1 MLTKMTVG
9 RCLSMSPHATGAETP
24 YGSTGFAN
32 PAKGMWIWR
41 QVKCLEVQG
50 PASRFFK
57 PVGKWDNSS
66 KKTLEVFVMRE
77 TPRNGSMVLSFDVV
91 NNKKAQASANITVRT
106 TGILVA
112 ETLLVK
118 DSETNLALTRGIY
131 QAKPGD
137 AHVLSLLALLVL
149 ALLVQKCKF

>member
-1 MLTKMTVG
+1 
-9 RCLSMSPHATGAETP
+9 MSPHATGTETP
-24 YGSTGFAN
+24 YFPTGFAN
-32 PAKGMWIWR
+32 PPKGMWIWR
-41 QVKCLEVQG
+41 QVKCLEVLG
-50 PASRFFK
+50 PASPFFK
-57 PVGKWDNSS
+57 PVGKWDNTS
-66 KKTLEVFVMRE
+66 KKTLELFVMRE
-77 TPRNGSMVLSFDVV
+77 TPRFGSGMVLSFDVV
-91 NNKKAQASANITVRT
+91 NSNKAQRSANVTVRT

-149 ALLVQKCKF
+149 ALLVQKYKF